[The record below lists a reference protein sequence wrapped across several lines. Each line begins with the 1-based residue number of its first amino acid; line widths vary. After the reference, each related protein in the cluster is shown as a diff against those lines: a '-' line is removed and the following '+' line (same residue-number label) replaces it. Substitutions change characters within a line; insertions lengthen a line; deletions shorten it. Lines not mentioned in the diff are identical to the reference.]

1 MRINVEGGVEIVKAQ
16 ESCVFTED
24 YYCTESCESVKIDQ
38 DVLPREFDSLFVCL
52 ERNKNV

>member
-1 MRINVEGGVEIVKAQ
+1 MSAFRKTCRMKAQ

-38 DVLPREFDSLFVCL
+38 DVLPREFDSLFREV
-52 ERNKNV
+52 KI